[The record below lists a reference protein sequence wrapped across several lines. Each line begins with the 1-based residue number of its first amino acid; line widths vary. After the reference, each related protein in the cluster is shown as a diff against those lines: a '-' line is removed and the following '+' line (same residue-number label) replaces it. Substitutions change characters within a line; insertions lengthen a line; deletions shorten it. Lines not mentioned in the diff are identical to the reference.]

1 MHPPA
6 APLRVRGRMVIE
18 GCNQSKGGRP
28 RPAAFGRKR
37 SFALGKKRRDADGK
51 LLRQPGFH
59 FLYLKKNGR
68 IPGPFFIFFL
78 DLFF

>member
-6 APLRVRGRMVIE
+6 APLRVRGRMVVE

-37 SFALGKKRRDADGK
+37 SFALGKKSATPMENYSANQD
-51 LLRQPGFH
+51 
-59 FLYLKKNGR
+59 
-68 IPGPFFIFFL
+68 FIFYI
-78 DLFF
+78 